1 MSLPDNRKASFPA
14 VAKALAAEGER
25 FLEASRVRGCAA
37 ATVRSH
43 AGALRVFFAF
53 LGTLGV
59 ADVRAVTAG
68 TVCAY
73 AATLQARG
81 DGIATQHVRLV
92 ALRRF
97 FEHLQK
103 LDAVLV
109 NPCAGFTL
117 PTLPDRLPRHVLT
130 RAQAKRVLDAPDPAT
145 KAGLRD
151 RALLELIY
159 STGLRLGEVA
169 RLTVHDIDVRTGF
182 VRVHGGKGAK
192 DRVVPLGTTA
202 AACVAEY
209 LRVCRAAWA
218 KDQREERSLWLA
230 AIRPHGPLKSQA
242 VSVMLKNYLRACGIK
257 TGRAHVW
264 RHTCATHLVAG
275 GANIAYVQRLLGH
288 RRLETT
294 QIYTR
299 VTPTEARATH
309 RQTHPR
315 SRVKAAA
322 VVAPIATRGNL
333 IGPRRVGRVADPAPA
348 DAAASGG
355 AASLP
360 PRP

>member
-1 MSLPDNRKASFPA
+1 MKPVPETHKPCFPA
-14 VAKALAAEGER
+14 VADALAAEGER

-59 ADVRAVTAG
+59 DDVRAITAA
-68 TVCAY
+68 TVRAY
-73 AATLQARG
+73 AAWLAQRG
-81 DGIATQHVRLV
+81 ERVATQHVRLV
-92 ALRRF
+92 CLRRF

-109 NPCAGFTL
+109 NPCVGFVL
-117 PTLPDRLPRHVLT
+117 PKLPDRLPRHVLT
-130 RAQAKRVLDAPDPAT
+130 RAQARRVLDAPDTAT
-145 KAGLRD
+145 KTGLRD

-169 RLTVHDIDVRTGF
+169 RLSVHDVDCRTGF

-192 DRVVPLGTTA
+192 DRVVPLGRA
-202 AACVAEY
+202 AADYVAEY
-209 LRVCRAAWA
+209 LRVTRAEWA
-218 KDQREERSLWLA
+218 RHQREERALWLS
-230 AIRPHGPLKSQA
+230 AIRPHGPIKDQA

-257 TGRAHVW
+257 AGRAHVW
-264 RHTCATHLVAG
+264 RHSCATHLVAE

-309 RQTHPR
+309 RRTHPR
-315 SRVKAAA
+315 GRVK
-322 VVAPIATRGNL
+322 
-333 IGPRRVGRVADPAPA
+333 DPAPTPPA
-348 DAAASGG
+348 GGDGAS
-355 AASLP
+355 SLP